1 MQGIFERC
9 LIMLL
14 TFVITSVKEAV
25 LISDTICVK
34 LLFTGEFNEF
44 FRTCHL
50 YSLTWSEAVPHFILI
65 FTFYIYFD
73 CWKWKVG
80 LKIADKKEKN
90 MSYQRK
96 LCWGKWRIHG
106 STMSVPVHILPVFRR
121 LFLRNGRRLN
131 VCFEANEHSV

>member
-14 TFVITSVKEAV
+14 TFVLTSVKEAV

-44 FRTCHL
+44 FRICHL

-90 MSYQRK
+90 VLSKKTLSGKVTNTRIYNVSSSPYPTRFSAIVAKKRK
-96 LCWGKWRIHG
+96 KVKC
-106 STMSVPVHILPVFRR
+106 
-121 LFLRNGRRLN
+121 LFWSERT
-131 VCFEANEHSV
+131 

>member
-14 TFVITSVKEAV
+14 TFVLTSVKEAV

-44 FRTCHL
+44 FRICHL

-65 FTFYIYFD
+65 FTFYIYFH

-90 MSYQRK
+90 VLSK
-96 LCWGKWRIHG
+96 KTLSGKVTNTRIYNV
-106 STMSVPVHILPVFRR
+106 SFSPYPTRVSAIVAKKPKRVKC
-121 LFLRNGRRLN
+121 LFW
-131 VCFEANEHSV
+131 NERT